1 MGQGKGSIVKWR
13 GNARRD
19 LSYYTVHRMNS
30 RIYKNGGKTAR
41 FAIDEKT
48 GAIYDTVTNREI

>member
-1 MGQGKGSIVKWR
+1 MGQGKGGVVRWR

-30 RIYKNGGKTAR
+30 RLVSNGQQPR
-41 FAIDEKT
+41 FAINSR
-48 GAIYDTVTNREI
+48 GVIYDTVTNREI